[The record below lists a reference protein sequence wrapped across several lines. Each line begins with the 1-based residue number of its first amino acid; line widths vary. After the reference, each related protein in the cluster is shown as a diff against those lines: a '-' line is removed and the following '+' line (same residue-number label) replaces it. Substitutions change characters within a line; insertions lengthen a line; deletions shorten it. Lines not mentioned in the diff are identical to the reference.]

1 MYALAAR
8 HAVEQSGIIEDG
20 STMVL
25 AAANAVGDA
34 ASNAEDMAADA
45 TDVAE
50 AIFEQ
55 TTEAAGE
62 VVAEHVAQAVAGV
75 SAALSFHGCSET
87 RSSKNFRSIVR
98 DFYQAPANQPTYRS
112 HPACWLGHVSFDH
125 FANESCFSANRSWR
139 CSFHGACQDR

>member
-1 MYALAAR
+1 
-8 HAVEQSGIIEDG
+8 
-20 STMVL
+20 MVL

-34 ASNAEDMAADA
+34 TSNAEDMAADA

-75 SAALSFHGCSET
+75 CCVVVSWVFGDAFLDKLQINRTGFLLGPS
-87 RSSKNFRSIVR
+87 
-98 DFYQAPANQPTYRS
+98 QPTIDFDVAFPISEGAWAASIAILGIVTLLVLIMIIIMSTS
-112 HPACWLGHVSFDH
+112 HRVSKVK
-125 FANESCFSANRSWR
+125 
-139 CSFHGACQDR
+139 

>member
-1 MYALAAR
+1 
-8 HAVEQSGIIEDG
+8 
-20 STMVL
+20 MVL

-34 ASNAEDMAADA
+34 TSNAEDMAADA

-75 SAALSFHGCSET
+75 CCVVVSWVFGDAFLDKLQINRTGFLPGPS
-87 RSSKNFRSIVR
+87 
-98 DFYQAPANQPTYRS
+98 QPTNRS
-112 HPACWLGHVSFDH
+112 HPAEYGLPLKLGTPTTDQ
-125 FANESCFSANRSWR
+125 NK
-139 CSFHGACQDR
+139 

>member
-34 ASNAEDMAADA
+34 TSNAEDMAADA

-75 SAALSFHGCSET
+75 CCVVVSWVFGDAFLDKLQINRTGFLPGPS
-87 RSSKNFRSIVR
+87 
-98 DFYQAPANQPTYRS
+98 QPTNRS